1 MKNFKRILAIFLTV
15 VVLAIILCGCSEAD
29 RVNQNLNLAA
39 DNFNITRQIT
49 VFNTRTDTVLFQM
62 TGLMSLSNNG
72 ADELVVTVETGPNT
86 YKKHF
91 IYLGHDVTYIMED
104 VTGAYADKYFY
115 ELNVNPLLW
124 APFVKPVYQ
133 D

>member
-1 MKNFKRILAIFLTV
+1 MKKIIALFMC
-15 VVLAIILCGCSEAD
+15 VLMMVGLCGCVESD
-29 RVNQNLNLAA
+29 RVNYNLSVQA

-62 TGLMSLSNNG
+62 TGLMSLSNNTSN
-72 ADELVVTVETGPNT
+72 ELQVIVETDRGE

-91 IYLGHDVTYIMED
+91 IYLSEDTTYVVED
-104 VTGAYADKYFY
+104 VTGAFVDKYHY
-115 ELNVNPLLW
+115 ELNILPQMII
-124 APFVKPVYQ
+124 PVTVISE

>member
-1 MKNFKRILAIFLTV
+1 MKKIITIL
-15 VVLAIILCGCSEAD
+15 VLACLVTVLLTGCTEAD
-29 RVNQNLNLAA
+29 RVNENMRVQA

-62 TGLMSLSNNG
+62 TGLMSIQNSGHNELTVICEQGQNN
-72 ADELVVTVETGPNT
+72 

-91 IYLGHDVTYIMED
+91 IYLGDDITYVVED
-104 VTGAYADKYFY
+104 VTGAYADKYHY
-115 ELNVNPLLW
+115 ELNILPEMLI
-124 APFVKPVYQ
+124 PVTVTSI

>member
-1 MKNFKRILAIFLTV
+1 MKKIIALIMCLFLMV
-15 VVLAIILCGCSEAD
+15 GLCGCVESE
-29 RVNQNLNLAA
+29 RVNYNLSIQA

-62 TGLMSLSNNG
+62 TGLMSISNNSSN
-72 ADELVVTVETGPNT
+72 ELQVIVEAGRGE

-91 IYLGHDVTYIMED
+91 IYLSDDTTYIVED
-104 VTGAYADKYFY
+104 VTGAFVDKYHY
-115 ELNVNPLLW
+115 ELNILPQMIV
-124 APFVKPVYQ
+124 PVVVTSE

>member
-1 MKNFKRILAIFLTV
+1 MKKIITIAFLVCLVMALLT
-15 VVLAIILCGCSEAD
+15 GCTEAD
-29 RVNQNLNLAA
+29 RVNENMRVQA

-62 TGLMSLSNNG
+62 TGLMSIQNSGHN
-72 ADELVVTVETGPNT
+72 ELTVICEQGQNI

-91 IYLGHDVTYIMED
+91 IYLGNDITYVVED
-104 VTGAYADKYFY
+104 VTGAYADRYHY
-115 ELNVNPLLW
+115 ELNILPEMLI
-124 APFVKPVYQ
+124 PVTVTSI

>member
-1 MKNFKRILAIFLTV
+1 MKKIITIAILVCLVMALLT
-15 VVLAIILCGCSEAD
+15 GCTEAD
-29 RVNQNLNLAA
+29 RVNENMRVQA

-62 TGLMSLSNNG
+62 TGLMSIQNSSYNELTVICEQGQNN
-72 ADELVVTVETGPNT
+72 

-91 IYLGHDVTYIMED
+91 IYLGNDITYVVED
-104 VTGAYADKYFY
+104 VTGAYADKYHY
-115 ELNVNPLLW
+115 ELNILPEMLI
-124 APFVKPVYQ
+124 PVTVTSI